1 MRILAT
7 IAISF
12 AAAIFAAVLLPFS
25 GWTHM
30 AGLILAGVGLVCLL
44 VKRIFRTQRKRR
56 KLWLRLAL
64 ISLATAAALLYFD
77 VYHAR
82 VVAPLRAV
90 CGMEQEFSA
99 TVADFPEETNY
110 GGKVIV
116 SLPHGGKAMY
126 YGQKDVL
133 DLRPGEKISG
143 VARWQDASQIHG
155 KPLTAFTSRGV
166 YVLLYGQDRLSVTE
180 GSAGSI
186 RWWPLHVCRAVQEKI
201 HAIWPDDR
209 TAAFVCAIL
218 TGERS
223 GMDEA
228 DAAAVEEV
236 GLSHLFAVSGL
247 HCAFLVTML
256 GLLLP
261 RHRRRL
267 FAGCSIAVLLFYMT
281 MVGLKPSVVRS
292 CIMLLFYEIAP
303 LFHRDSDGLTSW
315 SCALLVLLLANPY
328 AAASVSL
335 QLSFAA
341 TGGLLL
347 CAGRMYERMMQ
358 LSVPKGLARRLW
370 SFFAANISTTLGAL
384 LFTIPLTGYYFGL
397 LTLVAPLSGLLVLPV
412 ASWMFMLSFVLV
424 LVGFVCLPLAQIGGW
439 AVWAMVHYALGVARV
454 LMRLPF
460 HAVYFTNPYLRY
472 WLMYC
477 YAMLLTCM
485 LTHGSR
491 WKYVLTTVLAVAALG
506 VTVHLGEAEYR
517 TEEMQVMTLD
527 VGQGECVL
535 LTQGENAMLVDC
547 GSGNSYVSAGEQ
559 AAHQL
564 HTMGIHRLRAAAV
577 THYDS
582 DHINGL
588 AGLLARIPVETLYL
602 PPDGGEVEAA
612 VRTMAAQYGSKVVCV
627 DTVRDFALGSDQI
640 RIYPPVGQGGS
651 NEQGLT
657 VLSSAGTFDVLIP
670 GDMGGSTERKFIEA
684 WDLPEI
690 EVLLVGHHGSK
701 YSSTM
706 DFLQAVQPQ
715 TAIISVGDNSFSHP
729 AAEAINRLALAGA
742 TVYRTDLQGNILV
755 TVHEGD

>member
-25 GWTHM
+25 GWTHI
-30 AGLILAGVGLVCLL
+30 AGLALAGAGLVCLL
-44 VKRIFRTQRKRR
+44 LKKVIRTRR
-56 KLWLRLAL
+56 KLWLRMAL
-64 ISLATAAALLYFD
+64 IALAAAAALFYFD
-77 VYHAR
+77 CYHAW
-82 VVAPLRAV
+82 VVAPLRAA
-90 CGMEQEFSA
+90 CGVEQKFSA
-99 TVADFPEETNY
+99 TVVDFPEDTDY
-110 GGKVIV
+110 GGKVTV
-116 SLPHGGKAMY
+116 SLTHGGKAVY
-126 YGQKDVL
+126 YGEKNVL

-143 VARWQDASQIHG
+143 MARWQDASQIHG
-155 KPLTAFTSRGV
+155 KSLATFTSHGI
-166 YVLLYGQDRLSVTE
+166 YVLLYGQGRMTVTD

-186 RWWPLHVCRAVQEKI
+186 RWWPLHTCRAVQEKI
-201 HAIWPDDR
+201 RAIWRDDR
-209 TAAFVCAIL
+209 TAAFACAIL
-218 TGERS
+218 TGERN
-223 GMDEA
+223 GMDEV
-228 DAAAVEEV
+228 DAAMEEA

-267 FAGCSIAVLLFYMT
+267 FAGCIIAVLLFYMT
-281 MVGLKPSVVRS
+281 MVGLTPSVVRS

-303 LFHRDSDGLTSW
+303 LFRRDSDGLTSW

-347 CAGRMYERMMQ
+347 CAGRIYESMRK
-358 LSVPKGLARRLW
+358 LPVPKGVARKLW
-370 SFFAANISTTLGAL
+370 SFVAANISATLGAL
-384 LFTIPLTGYYFGL
+384 LFTIPLTGYYFDL

-412 ASWMFMLSFVLV
+412 ASWMFMLPFALV

-439 AVWAMVHYALGVARV
+439 AVWGMVRYALGAARL

-472 WLMYC
+472 WLAYC

-485 LTHGSR
+485 LTHSPR
-491 WKYVLTTVLAVAALG
+491 RKYVLTAVLAVATLG
-506 VTVHLGEAEYR
+506 VTVHLGAAEYR

-535 LTQGENAMLVDC
+535 LAKGEDAMLVDC
-547 GSGNSYVSAGEQ
+547 GSGNSYVSAGAE

-564 HTMGIHRLRAAAV
+564 HTMGIHHLRAIAV
-577 THYDS
+577 THYDC

-588 AGLLARIPVETLYL
+588 AGLLARIPVQTLYL
-602 PPDGGEVEAA
+602 PPDGGEEALS
-612 VRTMAAQYGSKVVCV
+612 VRAMAKQYGSEIVCV
-627 DTVRDFALGSDQI
+627 DAIRNLRLDSEQV
-640 RIYPPVGQGGS
+640 RIYPPIGRGGN
-651 NEQGLT
+651 NERGLT
-657 VLSSAGTFDVLIP
+657 VLGSEGTFDVLIP
-670 GDMGGSTERKFIEA
+670 GDMGGATERKFITA
-684 WDLPEI
+684 WNLPEI
-690 EVLLVGHHGSK
+690 EVLLVAHHGSQ

-715 TAIISVGDNSFSHP
+715 TAIISVGDNNFGHP
-729 AAEAINRLALAGA
+729 AEETINRLALVGA